1 MRSCI
6 WKISRL
12 GGLALVGVLAVACD
26 NLPDGD
32 VGTDGLA
39 VSEVVRECPHTQD
52 WAGADLDADS
62 VESELN
68 VVTRGAQHVPEYND
82 CQRFITGTPAQPA
95 YGSLYAIFA
104 IPDDSL
110 DERLVSREE
119 EYEGRVGLAAAVI
132 WSRGG
137 TYAPLG
143 IQPGFNCL
151 VLSRVRGDTAW
162 EWSAAIH
169 PAEGTA
175 DCSGSRDM
183 GGNQQLDVHVDSPI
197 PEEVHYP
204 PVARWGFDQTES
216 IWSHYIVIK
225 CGAAVCY
232 VGPQDFTPR
241 PVPSVPTGSTTEE
254 RRVYAIAL
262 WHDEQPLAAAR
273 SGSGTSGPLPAGVHG
288 TVVPRPDVGSYN
300 TEADFANQWVPVAD
314 VFMSEANSDYVNKM
328 YFAAT
333 TTPGARNII
342 ESCKIVGSGS
352 CPGVPASL
360 DCSDVDNE
368 TGEQWRT
375 RHIRA
380 GDGAVKHFCVKR
392 YPLGATAL
400 GDVPA
405 AARWRW
411 LASDET
417 TWHRCLTG
425 CCDEQPS

>member
-1 MRSCI
+1 MR
-6 WKISRL
+6 KIRRL
-12 GGLALVGVLAVACD
+12 SGLTLVGVLAVACD
-26 NLPDGD
+26 NLPNGDG
-32 VGTDGLA
+32 GTGGLA
-39 VSEVVRECPHTQD
+39 VSEVIRECPHTQD
-52 WAGADLDADS
+52 WGGEDLVARV

-68 VVTRGAQHVPEYND
+68 AVTRGAQHVPEYND
-82 CQRFITGTPAQPA
+82 CQRFITGTPENPA

-110 DERLVSREE
+110 DEQLVSMEE
-119 EYEGRVGLAAAVI
+119 EYEGREGLAAAVI

-151 VLSRVRGDTAW
+151 VLSRVPGEGAS

-169 PAEGTA
+169 KAAGTA
-175 DCSGSRDM
+175 DCSGTRDL
-183 GGNQQLDVHVDSPI
+183 GGDPQLDVRVDSPT
-197 PEEVHYP
+197 PNEEHYP
-204 PVARWGFDQTES
+204 PVARWGFDETES

-232 VGPQDFTPR
+232 VGPQGFTPR
-241 PVPSVPTGSTTEE
+241 QVPSAPESMTTDEE
-254 RRVYAIAL
+254 RRVYEIAL

-288 TVVPRPDVGSYN
+288 TVVPHPDVGRYN
-300 TEADFANQWVPVAD
+300 SESDFANQWVTVAE
-314 VFMSEANSDYVNKM
+314 VFMSKADSDYVDKL

-333 TTPGARNII
+333 TTPGTRNVIQ
-342 ESCKIVGSGS
+342 SCKVVGSGS
-352 CPGVPASL
+352 CDGVPASL
-360 DCSDVDNE
+360 DCSEVDNE
-368 TGEQWRT
+368 TGERWRT

-392 YPLGATAL
+392 YPLGGADL
-400 GDVPA
+400 DVPA

-411 LASDET
+411 LASDEM

>member
-6 WKISRL
+6 GKIRRL
-12 GGLALVGVLAVACD
+12 GGLAFVGVLAVACD
-26 NLPDGD
+26 DLPDGEA
-32 VGTDGLA
+32 GPDGPL

-62 VESELN
+62 VESQLN
-68 VVTRGAQHVPEYND
+68 KVTRGAQHVPEYND
-82 CQRFITGTPAQPA
+82 CQRFITGTPTQPA
-95 YGSLYAIFA
+95 YGALYAIFA

-110 DERLVSREE
+110 DERLASMESV
-119 EYEGRVGLAAAVI
+119 GRVGLAAAVI

-137 TYAPLG
+137 IYVPLG
-143 IQPGFNCL
+143 IQSGFNCL
-151 VLSRVRGDTAW
+151 VLSRVPGGGDA

-169 PAEGTA
+169 KAEGTA
-175 DCSGSRDM
+175 DCSGPRDM
-183 GGNQQLDVHVDSPI
+183 GGGVNLDVHVHSPM
-197 PEEVHYP
+197 PNEEHYP
-204 PVARWGFDQTES
+204 PVARWGFDDRQS
-216 IWSHYIVIK
+216 IWSHYILIK

-232 VGPQDFTPR
+232 VGPPGFTPR
-241 PVPSVPTGSTTEE
+241 SVPSLPEGLTTERE
-254 RRVYAIAL
+254 QRVYTIAL

-273 SGSGTSGPLPAGVHG
+273 SGSGASGPVPAGVHG
-288 TVVPRPDVGSYN
+288 TVVPRPGVGSYN
-300 TEADFANQWVPVAD
+300 SEADFANKWVPVAD
-314 VFMSEANSDYVNKM
+314 VFMSRADSNYVDKM
-328 YFAAT
+328 HFAAT
-333 TTPGARNII
+333 TTPGARNVI
-342 ESCKIVGSGS
+342 ESCKIVGTGS

-360 DCSDVDNE
+360 DCSEVDAE

-392 YPLGATAL
+392 YPLGVSDL
-400 GDVPA
+400 GVPA

-411 LASDET
+411 LASDEM